1 MKGIIA
7 GFNDL
12 KFRNKMVLST
22 MLVALIPLL
31 LLSAVVA
38 TVLVRDVST
47 RSGQLTL
54 QMVGQTSESIDV
66 YIGTME
72 KLMDLVI
79 V

>member
-1 MKGIIA
+1 MKGFIA

-31 LLSAVVA
+31 LSAAVA

-54 QMVGQTSESIDV
+54 
-66 YIGTME
+66 
-72 KLMDLVI
+72 
-79 V
+79 